1 MRKQLF
7 SMKAVTQSSFSGGDP
22 LSGSSFSEYTL
33 IGTFYDLIDD
43 SGTITEELFNKV
55 ALFLNDE
62 VGFVNACNQLV
73 TQKLVFI
80 EGIQDVYDDVAVND
94 EIVEIYQQFYIFED
108 KDVSVDQFREKYE
121 LMDIDI

>member
-1 MRKQLF
+1 
-7 SMKAVTQSSFSGGDP
+7 MKAVTQSSFSGGDP

>member
-1 MRKQLF
+1 MNNRLY
-7 SMKAVTQSSFSGGDP
+7 SLKAVTQSHFTGDNSTP
-22 LSGSSFSEYTL
+22 ISSFTEYTL
-33 IGTFYDLIDD
+33 IGTFYNLINEDC
-43 SGTITEELFNKV
+43 SITEELFNKV

-80 EGIQDVYDDVAVND
+80 EGIQDLYDDVAVND

-108 KDVSVDQFREKYE
+108 KEVSVDQFREKYE